1 MEGEEEKC
9 IKIGCGFPMKKG
21 LFERDYKAQ
30 FAVRPKCKNWLFC
43 PANRFDRKN
52 CSVVKLRFSFYIKC
66 VCKIDIKKISFVQKY
81 VDNYGT
87 LSDLEKLCFKRAPCR
102 KNICVLILRKI
113 IAQIRASLLLI

>member
-1 MEGEEEKC
+1 MQKLA
-9 IKIGCGFPMKKG
+9 F
-21 LFERDYKAQ
+21 F
-30 FAVRPKCKNWLFC
+30 